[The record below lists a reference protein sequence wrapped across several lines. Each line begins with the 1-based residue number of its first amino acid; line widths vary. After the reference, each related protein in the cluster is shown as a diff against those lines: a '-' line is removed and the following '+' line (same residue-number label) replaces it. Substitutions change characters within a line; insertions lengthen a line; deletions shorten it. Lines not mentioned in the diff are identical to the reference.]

1 MQKEANVSWLPKQ
14 KVIVPVDFSDDSLA
28 AIATALQLVADPSH
42 VTVVHVLPE
51 VSTLEPTEG
60 WQPIDP
66 PSRVRRVT
74 GALRERLN
82 EAGYAAVRLDVQVGD
97 PGHEIADLAARE
109 HAELIVL
116 PSHGRTGLRRLLIG
130 SVAERVVRLAHCP
143 VLVLRK

>member
-1 MQKEANVSWLPKQ
+1 MNWLPKQ

-28 AIATALQLVADPSH
+28 AVGTALQLVEDLSH
-42 VTVVHVLPE
+42 VTVVHVLQE
-51 VSTLEPTEG
+51 VSVLEPTEG
-60 WQPIDP
+60 WQPIDTN
-66 PSRVRRVT
+66 SRVRHVRE
-74 GALRERLN
+74 ALRERL
-82 EAGYAAVRLDVQVGD
+82 EASGHAGVRLEVLVGD

-116 PSHGRTGLRRLLIG
+116 PSHGRTGLKRLLIG